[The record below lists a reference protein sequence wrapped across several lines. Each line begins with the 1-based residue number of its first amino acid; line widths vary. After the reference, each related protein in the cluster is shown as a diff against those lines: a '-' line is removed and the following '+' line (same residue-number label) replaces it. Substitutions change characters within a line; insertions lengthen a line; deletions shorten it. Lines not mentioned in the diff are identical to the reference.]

1 MNQPLTPND
10 SNRSTTPAGRIKPIS
25 GTPPASP
32 VFTIYIPIASLILLL
47 LIFIYQFF
55 FYSPQAKLKEKELE
69 KEKEFANTLLN
80 KELYQQAI
88 DAYSTLLNNFK
99 INKKQKANLYYL
111 MATIYQDKLNNYPEA
126 LGYLYKID
134 VIHPDFSQI
143 AEVKKRIVAC
153 LERLNKSLEA
163 RQELSRF
170 TRMDQSQTPANP
182 DDVIAEF
189 GERKITR
196 SEFDLFLK
204 RLPESIQKT
213 LGSTA
218 TRAELLQEYI
228 VTEIMYQSAKRAQL
242 DQDPQTLK
250 AMEEA
255 QKAILVQRLLQ
266 DKIGQQLQSIKPDDI
281 QLYYQAQKSRYQDP
295 KTGQTPPFEQ
305 IQHQV
310 VQDYMSEKQ
319 TILYQNYIQQL
330 IQSQQVRIYH
340 NKL

>member
-1 MNQPLTPND
+1 
-10 SNRSTTPAGRIKPIS
+10 
-25 GTPPASP
+25 
-32 VFTIYIPIASLILLL
+32 
-47 LIFIYQFF
+47 
-55 FYSPQAKLKEKELE
+55 
-69 KEKEFANTLLN
+69 
-80 KELYQQAI
+80 
-88 DAYSTLLNNFK
+88 
-99 INKKQKANLYYL
+99 
-111 MATIYQDKLNNYPEA
+111 
-126 LGYLYKID
+126 
-134 VIHPDFSQI
+134 
-143 AEVKKRIVAC
+143 
-153 LERLNKSLEA
+153 
-163 RQELSRF
+163 
-170 TRMDQSQTPANP
+170 
-182 DDVIAEF
+182 
-189 GERKITR
+189 
-196 SEFDLFLK
+196 
-204 RLPESIQKT
+204 
-213 LGSTA
+213 
-218 TRAELLQEYI
+218 I

>member
-281 QLYYQAQKSRYQDP
+281 QLY
-295 KTGQTPPFEQ
+295 
-305 IQHQV
+305 
-310 VQDYMSEKQ
+310 
-319 TILYQNYIQQL
+319 
-330 IQSQQVRIYH
+330 
-340 NKL
+340 